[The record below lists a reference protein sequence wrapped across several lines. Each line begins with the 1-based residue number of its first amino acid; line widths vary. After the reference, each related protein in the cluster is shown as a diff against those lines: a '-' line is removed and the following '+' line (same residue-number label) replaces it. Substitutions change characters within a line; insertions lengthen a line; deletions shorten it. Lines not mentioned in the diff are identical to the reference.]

1 MAFRCS
7 LLSVL
12 LEPEVQK
19 YLSQSKKKKKKVLV
33 LVEDLE
39 PNLIHSLLIWRIR

>member
-19 YLSQSKKKKKKVLV
+19 YLSQSKKKKNVLV